1 MEEVLKQPEINQE
14 VKIDIIKLD
23 FKRLVKEQIKDKIS
37 PKLARKFSFNDYLT
51 QRVNNNERPCVTS

>member
-23 FKRLVKEQIKDKIS
+23 FKRLVKE
-37 PKLARKFSFNDYLT
+37 
-51 QRVNNNERPCVTS
+51 